1 MSKFITLPCGC
12 CIETIG
18 EKDGIH
24 RSLCQLHGSAK
35 DMQDLLRSMDRAK
48 APAPSS
54 QGWHLNLTK
63 FLPTI
68 NHLIT
73 PKS

>member
-1 MSKFITLPCGC
+1 MSKFITLPGGC

-18 EKDGIH
+18 EKGGIH

-35 DMQDLLRSMDRAK
+35 DMQDLLRAMDRAK

-73 PKS
+73 PKP

>member
-24 RSLCQLHGSAK
+24 RSFCQLHGSAK
-35 DMQDLLRSMDRAK
+35 DMQDLLRAMDRSK
-48 APAPSS
+48 APAPA
-54 QGWHLNLTK
+54 GWSLNLTK

-68 NHLIT
+68 NNLIT
-73 PKS
+73 PKP

>member
-1 MSKFITLPCGC
+1 MSKFISLPCGC

-35 DMQDLLRSMDRAK
+35 DMQDLLRAMDRASV
-48 APAPSS
+48 SS
-54 QGWHLNLTK
+54 GAGVYLSLTK

-68 NHLIT
+68 KNLIT
-73 PKS
+73 PKP

>member
-1 MSKFITLPCGC
+1 MSKFISLPCGC

-18 EKDGIH
+18 EKGGIH

-35 DMQDLLRSMDRAK
+35 DMQDLLRAMDRASVTSGTG
-48 APAPSS
+48 AY
-54 QGWHLNLTK
+54 LNLTK

-68 NHLIT
+68 NNLIT
-73 PKS
+73 PKP